1 MRPAVV
7 AVGQLASRGDSF
19 DIAWADPPFEIWS
32 EGLEAVAKLVEADL
46 LGDEAVIC
54 LECPS
59 KADVVGCLPPG
70 LEIVRDLA
78 GSASRVVMIEVA
90 GEAP

>member
-1 MRPAVV
+1 MPRANQDPLV
-7 AVGQLASRGDSF
+7 QFQQRFDS
-19 DIAWADPPFEIWS
+19 I

-90 GEAP
+90 GKAP